1 LKEIQ
6 ITKIVKDNRNQF
18 FPYVILV
25 NNIFHSSYMKKSN
38 AKEVKRD
45 LEKEYKENNNGKI

>member
-1 LKEIQ
+1 MKEIQ